1 MLSPQRNRCLER
13 LRYFWRWDILRETGG
28 VLYLRSVNSQSLCPF
43 FLPLWD
49 ICWGDLWM
57 IPGSPIWVST
67 GWEFYR
73 PQLLVLLATAE
84 WGGPPCTSGWVVTLL
99 LSLNGVTVECGGQ
112 PGPWAHQLSLS
123 LNSGDA
129 PVVGSLWD
137 HKLTVRVDGMGLTL
151 KPTNALLW
159 LLINETS
166 VGPAGHLPG
175 VWQHHWGPTWVSVPN
190 AYALICRQPSQ
201 KVHLVKEDFF
211 AFNWELVPS
220 EPKGCG

>member
-1 MLSPQRNRCLER
+1 MCFILGLLTPKVCVLS
-13 LRYFWRWDILRETGG
+13 F
-28 VLYLRSVNSQSLCPF
+28 SPF
-43 FLPLWD
+43 EIFVEV
-49 ICWGDLWM
+49 
-57 IPGSPIWVST
+57 IPGWFQVLLFESRLAENST
-67 GWEFYR
+67 D
-73 PQLLVLLATAE
+73 LSCLVLLATAE

-99 LSLNGVTVECGGQ
+99 LSLNRITVECGGQ

-129 PVVGSLWD
+129 PMVGSLWD

-166 VGPAGHLPG
+166 VGPAGHLPK

-190 AYALICRQPSQ
+190 AYALICRRPSR